1 MTAQSPAPRRRETA
15 QQVVLEHVRQLISTG
30 TLKPDD
36 RIRQDQLAEELS
48 TSVVPVREALKI
60 LEAEGMVQYVPHRGY
75 SVTRLS
81 LAELTETYLVR
92 RLLEDEVVRL
102 GAPKLTAGDFA
113 ALEQA
118 MDVMERAGAAGDLGT
133 MIEANKSFHF
143 RIFAAAQMPLM
154 ANYIRMLWQS
164 TDAYRAFYYAEGAAR
179 DRVHAEHRRIVD
191 ALRDGDIEGAIAEL
205 HQHREHAVKALS
217 ARLGGQ

>member
-1 MTAQSPAPRRRETA
+1 MTAHSPAPRRRETA
-15 QQVVLEHVRQLISTG
+15 QQVVLDHVRQLISTG
-30 TLKPDD
+30 TLKPND
-36 RIRQDQLAEELS
+36 RIRQEQLAEELA

-81 LAELTETYLVR
+81 LPELTETYLAR

-102 GAPKLTAGDFA
+102 GAPKLTADDFS

-118 MDVMERAGAAGDLGT
+118 MDAMEKAGDAGDIGA
-133 MIEANKSFHF
+133 MIEANKTFHF
-143 RIFAAAQMPLM
+143 LIFAAAQMPLM

-164 TDAYRAFYYAEGAAR
+164 TDAYRAFYYGEGAAR
-179 DRVHAEHRRIVD
+179 DRVHAEHRRIVE
-191 ALRDGDIEGAIAEL
+191 ALRDGDVERAIAEL

-217 ARLGGQ
+217 ARLGGE

>member
-1 MTAQSPAPRRRETA
+1 M
-15 QQVVLEHVRQLISTG
+15 LDHVRQLISTG

-36 RIRQDQLAEELS
+36 RIRQEQLAEELA

-81 LAELTETYLVR
+81 LPELTETYLAR

-102 GAPKLTAGDFA
+102 GAPKLTADDFS

-118 MDVMERAGAAGDLGT
+118 MDAMEKAGDAGDIGA
-133 MIEANKSFHF
+133 MIEANKTFHF
-143 RIFAAAQMPLM
+143 LIFAAAQMPLM

-164 TDAYRAFYYAEGAAR
+164 TDAYRAFYYGEGAAR
-179 DRVHAEHRRIVD
+179 DRVHAEHRRIVE
-191 ALRDGDIEGAIAEL
+191 ALRDGDVERAIAEL

-217 ARLGGQ
+217 ARLGGE